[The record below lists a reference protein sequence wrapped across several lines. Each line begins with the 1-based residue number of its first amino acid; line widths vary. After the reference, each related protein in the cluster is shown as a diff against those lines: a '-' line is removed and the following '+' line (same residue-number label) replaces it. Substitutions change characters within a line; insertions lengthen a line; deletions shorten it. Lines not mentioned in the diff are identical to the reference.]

1 MWYTNK
7 QLESW
12 QHSWLEWVPR
22 KQMVVM
28 QEECSPLLGIRL
40 FWYVPKM
47 EIELTGT
54 RVTKTGYIATTCQLE
69 YFKHTSVMNS
79 LDLLDFLPHSQSTFL
94 EKDCPSD
101 GWKNWGLKVS
111 ITEDD
116 FPGSSD
122 GKESACNAGD
132 LGSIPQLGR
141 SPGEGNWLP
150 TPAFLLGEFHGQ
162 RILVDYSPWSPP
174 WLSQTWLSDWHTH
187 IHTYSLNIGSSLRS
201 GL

>member
-1 MWYTNK
+1 MIQKLPKFLRINGDNFHTVFHNGCTS
-7 QLESW
+7 LHSH
-12 QHSWLEWVPR
+12 QHCKRVPF
-22 KQMVVM
+22 
-28 QEECSPLLGIRL
+28 SPHPLQYFL
-40 FWYVPKM
+40 FV
-47 EIELTGT
+47 
-54 RVTKTGYIATTCQLE
+54 
-69 YFKHTSVMNS
+69 
-79 LDLLDFLPHSQSTFL
+79 DFLMMAVLIDMRWYLIILICIFL
-94 EKDCPSD
+94 VFSDDEHLFMCLFAICMPSL
-101 GWKNWGLKVS
+101 G
-111 ITEDD
+111 